1 MRAAIALLFLA
12 GTPHATLADDP
23 APAATI
29 EPAAS
34 LELVAKPTAA
44 PPAVARLLAQ
54 PFLSADERRDL
65 NIRFGI
71 WTLDD
76 LSTPARRARAALVA
90 GAYADASFDDTGTD
104 VLDRVEARIMRG
116 EPAAALELLAEIA
129 VKPDASCRAL
139 RLHAQGLVDLG
150 KNTEAA
156 TILEALANRLNAVKI
171 DNADELVEGVRGL
184 ILRSRLIGGTD
195 ADYKAMLSMLTRA
208 REELDRLCWSAFL
221 VEAQLLEDKDS
232 GQQATE
238 ALVQAL
244 TLNPSCAEA
253 WALSGK
259 IAVDGFSFE
268 RAFGAADQLRAWASL
283 TPGGGD
289 SLPADK
295 RPHAV
300 SWRADAIA
308 CRAFLRQREAESAAK
323 ALAPSL
329 DAFAQVRTIQSLAA
343 AVAAASFDT
352 AKTSKNLE
360 EIDKNATGFPDGYHA
375 VGKTL
380 AEMRQYEDARPFFEE
395 AVRRAPKWSEPWNDL
410 GLMLVQAGRDKDA
423 LRALE
428 MAASL
433 DPFNTSVGNSLTLVR
448 ELKTYARIESPH
460 YIIRCKPGVDEILAN
475 EMVGPLEANYAR
487 VTGDAPGGIRFPLPT
502 KTVIELYP
510 DHHWFSVRITGMPQV
525 HTIAAATGPVIAMEA
540 PREGPG
546 HLVGPYDWVRV
557 LRHEFTHTVT
567 LARTKNR
574 LPHWFTEA
582 AAVYLEDAPRDYS
595 ACQIIAR
602 AVDTDTLF
610 DFEEINN
617 AFVRP
622 QKATDRSQAYAQ
634 GHLMYEYIVT
644 RYGPEA
650 PLKLMDQYAL
660 GRTEAQAFQ
669 SELNVA
675 REDFISDFAVFARQ
689 QCERWGM
696 LLPEGTPKFRALLVR
711 AMAEASSLKGAPEN
725 PENAA
730 ENAPKN
736 TLPDEDAA
744 GRIKLSDAD
753 TSKLLAAM
761 QEKYPAHP
769 DVLEAALDHTLKL
782 AGGKPSAAMVPLIE
796 RYAAARPVD
805 PLPHKLMATLALTGE
820 VDPASVVKH
829 LQWLD
834 AREQHSPAFTV
845 ELARRAAAAS
855 DWTSAWQRIERGTQL
870 SPYDATIRE
879 QAASIAIK
887 KGDFAA
893 AERQLAALV
902 AFEPDRAQHAK
913 RLEALKQLRQRGTN

>member
-1 MRAAIALLFLA
+1 MLA
-12 GTPHATLADDP
+12 GLARDAVGARFDDP
-23 APAATI
+23 APVAAA
-29 EPAAS
+29 EP
-34 LELVAKPTAA
+34 VAKPTAA

-71 WTLDD
+71 WTLED
-76 LSTPARRARAALVA
+76 LNTPARRARAAIVA
-90 GAYADASFDDTGTD
+90 GAYADGALDDPGAAL
-104 VLDRVEARIMRG
+104 LDRVEARIMRG
-116 EPAAALELLAEIA
+116 EPEAAIELLAEVA
-129 VKPDASCRAL
+129 RKPDAPCRAL
-139 RLHAQGLVDLG
+139 RLQAQALVDLG
-150 KNTEAA
+150 KAAEA
-156 TILEALANRLNAVKI
+156 TTVLESLAARLSAVKI
-171 DNADELVEGVRGL
+171 DSADELVEGVRGL
-184 ILRSRLIGGTD
+184 ILRSRLVGGTD

-259 IAVDGFSFE
+259 MAVDGFSFE
-268 RAFGAADQLRAWASL
+268 RAFAAADQLRSWAAL

-289 SLPADK
+289 SLPGDK
-295 RPHAV
+295 RPRAT
-300 SWRADAIA
+300 SWRADVIA
-308 CRAFLRQREAESAAK
+308 CRAYLRQREAESAAE

-329 DAFAQVRTIQSLAA
+329 TAYPKVRVVQALAA
-343 AVAAASFDT
+343 ATAAAAFDAEKT
-352 AKTSKNLE
+352 AKILG
-360 EIDKNATGFPDGYHA
+360 EIDKDAPGLADGYHA

-380 AEMRQYEDARPFFEE
+380 AEMRQYEDARPYFDE
-395 AVRRAPKWSEPWNDL
+395 AVHRAPKWAEPWNDL
-410 GLMLVQAGRDKDA
+410 GLMLVQAGRDDDA
-423 LRALE
+423 IRALE

-448 ELKTYARIESPH
+448 ELRTYARLETPH
-460 YIIRCKPGVDEILAN
+460 YVIRCKPGVDEILAR

-487 VTGDAPGGIRFPLPT
+487 VTGDAPGGIRFPLAN

-540 PREGPG
+540 PRDGPG

-602 AVDTDTLF
+602 AVDTGTLF
-610 DFEEINN
+610 DFEQINN

-622 QKATDRSQAYAQ
+622 KKATDRSQAYAQ

-644 RYGPEA
+644 RFGPEA

-660 GRTEAQAFQ
+660 GRTEGQAFQ
-669 SELNVA
+669 SELKIS
-675 REDFISDFAVFARQ
+675 REEFVGDFAVYARQ
-689 QCERWGM
+689 QCEQWGM
-696 LLPEGTPKFRALLVR
+696 LLPEGTPKFRELLVR
-711 AMAEASSLKGAPEN
+711 EIAQSNRL
-725 PENAA
+725 AA
-730 ENAPKN
+730 KPDANRADGEGKQDVLA
-736 TLPDEDAA
+736 PDEDDD
-744 GRIKLSDAD
+744 GRVKLSDAD
-753 TSKLLAAM
+753 TTTALASLR
-761 QEKYPAHP
+761 QKFPTHP
-769 DVLEAALDHTLKL
+769 DVLEASLDHALKL
-782 AGGKPSAAMVPLIE
+782 ARGKPDASMVPLIE
-796 RYAAARPVD
+796 SYAAARPVD
-805 PLPHKLMATLALTGE
+805 PLPHKLMATLALTGAVE
-820 VDPASVVKH
+820 PASVVKH

-834 AREQHSPAFTV
+834 AREQHSPAFCI

-855 DWTSAWQRIERGTQL
+855 DWTAAARHIERATQL

-887 KGDFAA
+887 TGDFAS
-893 AERQLAALV
+893 AERHVEALV

-913 RLEALKQLRQRGTN
+913 RLEAIKQLRQRATN